1 MLLEFPPISKSLT
14 LSQKVTLPVSLFFFP
29 FSNSRTRTS
38 GPPPLP
44 LPATP
49 SSNSMYPSSS
59 SSSPQ
64 KPMGPSPTGL
74 TRYGSAPG
82 SLITSAVDSVIGPAA
97 EREFSSLR
105 PASFVG
111 GRYFPGGGGDGESS
125 DLTSSESTFKVNGG
139 SKDHA
144 ATKPL
149 LRSYNLGEMAAAIG
163 SSSSTSCSSSALVR
177 QRSSPAGFLSH
188 LTDNNGGFSVTR
200 GTGSYSS
207 QGGPN
212 GGHGHGVT
220 RLKSQLSFTRQDS
233 LSQISEVSENA
244 GEGVSSNSGH
254 HSAMHSY
261 PATSFGMD
269 SWENTNSI
277 VFSAPP
283 RKRAKNMDSDMFNCL
298 NTLESQFSLPQTTL
312 EMATVEKLLHIPED
326 SVPCK
331 IRAKRGCATHPRSI
345 AERERRTRIS
355 GKLKKLQDLVPN
367 MDKQTSYADML
378 DLAVQHIKGL
388 QNQVQNLHKDLEGCT
403 CGCKPST

>member
-1 MLLEFPPISKSLT
+1 
-14 LSQKVTLPVSLFFFP
+14 
-29 FSNSRTRTS
+29 
-38 GPPPLP
+38 
-44 LPATP
+44 
-49 SSNSMYPSSS
+49 MYPSSS
-59 SSSPQ
+59 SSSSQ
-64 KPMGPSPTGL
+64 KPMGPSPTTGI

-82 SLITSAVDSVIGPAA
+82 SLLTSAVDSVIGAVA
-97 EREFSSLR
+97 EREFSALR

-111 GRYFPGGGGDGESS
+111 RYFSGGGADGDSS
-125 DLTSSESTFKVNGG
+125 SLTSESTFKVNP
-139 SKDHA
+139 SNANKE

-149 LRSYNLGEMAAAIG
+149 PRSYGLGEMAAAMG

-177 QRSSPAGFLSH
+177 QRSSPAGLLSH

-200 GTGSYSS
+200 GSGSYSS

-212 GGHGHGVT
+212 GGHGVT

-233 LSQISEVSENA
+233 LSQISEDSENA
-244 GEGVSSNSGH
+244 VEGVSSTSGQ
-254 HSAMHSY
+254 HSVMHSY

-269 SWENTNSI
+269 SWDNTNSI

-283 RKRAKNMDSDMFNCL
+283 SKRAKNMDGDIFNCL
-298 NTLESQFSLPQTTL
+298 NTLESQFSLPQTSL

-403 CGCKPST
+403 CGCKPT